1 MKVMLVRVALAL
13 GIIAFVS
20 LNCRPSQEDAPIMDK
35 DIRYT
40 TYEEMLY
47 PAFARQTRT
56 EGVVVVR
63 LKLDDHGR
71 VTLATAVSGHE
82 HLIQGAVEN
91 AKKWQF
97 EPNSRKAAVLVYNFR
112 MASGLCNSTFFNF
125 QPPDFITVIGCPGP
139 VEEEK
144 GSRPSSTN

>member
-1 MKVMLVRVALAL
+1 MKAILAKVALAI
-13 GIIAFVS
+13 GVIGVIS
-20 LNCRPSQEDAPIMDK
+20 LTCNSSQEDTPISDK
-35 DIRYT
+35 DVHYT
-40 TYEEMLY
+40 SYEEMPY

-71 VTLATAVSGHE
+71 VTLAIAVSGHE

-139 VEEEK
+139 IEEEK
-144 GSRPSSTN
+144 TSRPSSTN

>member
-1 MKVMLVRVALAL
+1 MKAILAKLAL
-13 GIIAFVS
+13 GFGVMGLIS
-20 LNCRPSQEDAPIMDK
+20 LTCNPSQEDTPISDK
-35 DIRYT
+35 DVHFT
-40 TYEEMLY
+40 TYEEMFY

-63 LKLDDHGR
+63 LKLDEHGK

-82 HLIQGAVEN
+82 HLIQGAIEN

-144 GSRPSSTN
+144 TSRPSSTN